1 MVNGLNL
8 PGNEQRRETKE
19 EATERPLQDR
29 KERKRKRKRKR
40 KRRKE
45 KAR

>member
-29 KERKRKRKRKR
+29 KERKRKRKR
-40 KRRKE
+40 RKE